1 MSEVA
6 TTEKPLFERGLAN
19 LFVTGALYPMTC
31 LPFMPLTGIYKAGKM
46 VFEKLKDTPFG
57 GNPTTHIVATAVA
70 TPVVMMPLMVP
81 LGLAQGLKFVS
92 DNVAQHGI
100 DRGVENLVGRI
111 TGVVRTGIGRA

>member
-1 MSEVA
+1 
-6 TTEKPLFERGLAN
+6 
-19 LFVTGALYPMTC
+19 MTC

-81 LGLAQGLKFVS
+81 LGAHRHWSRLDDFCALRSSAVRKSGVSSAGGLQRNCVCGRSAARSERSFFACTVSRRKFY
-92 DNVAQHGI
+92 AY
-100 DRGVENLVGRI
+100 
-111 TGVVRTGIGRA
+111 A